1 MNDLGC
7 LFTRQKVYDFSS
19 LLEHMNRNNTEVI
32 HQGMIRY
39 IAITTTGTTIA
50 TQHFEF
56 KGINCSCKISYKS

>member
-1 MNDLGC
+1 MNELGC

-39 IAITTTGTTIA
+39 IAITTTQG
-50 TQHFEF
+50 QQ
-56 KGINCSCKISYKS
+56 